1 MLSNKLLSD
10 KLLFDELEQTRVL
23 AILHGATPA
32 ETVRWCERAW
42 SLGVTLVEVPIR
54 ADGDLDLLAAAAE
67 AGRRTGHPVGAGT
80 ITSPELARQVAGL
93 GAAFTVAPGLD
104 EEVAAAS
111 AELGLAHLPGVAT
124 ATEIQRALRLGLSWQ
139 KAFPASV
146 TRAGL
151 VHRPAGAVPPGQ
163 VRRHRR
169 RQHGERRRVPQGRR
183 GRGQP
188 GQRLRPL
195 PRRRHPRP
203 ARLGPADPGQQ
214 GRRSLL
220 NAGY

>member
-1 MLSNKLLSD
+1 VLSD

-80 ITSPELARQVAGL
+80 VTSPELARQVAGL

-124 ATEIQRALRLGLSWQ
+124 ATEIQRALRLGLPWQ
-139 KAFPASV
+139 KAFPASSLGPGWFTAQREPFGQV
-146 TRAGL
+146 KFVATGGVSTENAAAFL
-151 VHRPAGAVPPGQ
+151 QAGAAAVSLGSAF
-163 VRRHRR
+163 
-169 RQHGERRRVPQGRR
+169 
-183 GRGQP
+183 
-188 GQRLRPL
+188 
-195 PRRRHPRP
+195 
-203 ARLGPADPGQQ
+203 ARSPDEDIRALHA
-214 GRRSLL
+214 
-220 NAGY
+220 

>member
-1 MLSNKLLSD
+1 MLSD

-23 AILHGATPA
+23 AILHGASPA

-54 ADGDLDLLAAAAE
+54 ADGDLDLLAAAAQ

-93 GAAFTVAPGLD
+93 GAAFTVSPGLD

-124 ATEIQRALRLGLSWQ
+124 ATEIQHALRLGLPWQ
-139 KAFPASV
+139 KAFPAASLGPGWFTAQREPFRQV
-146 TRAGL
+146 KFVATGGVSTDNAATYL
-151 VHRPAGAVPPGQ
+151 KAGAAAVSLGSAF
-163 VRRHRR
+163 
-169 RQHGERRRVPQGRR
+169 
-183 GRGQP
+183 
-188 GQRLRPL
+188 
-195 PRRRHPRP
+195 
-203 ARLGPADPGQQ
+203 ARSPDEDIRALTGNSPD
-214 GRRSLL
+214 
-220 NAGY
+220 